1 MLTCP
6 YNLKIDTVVGLI
18 NELTKAI
25 NLDKDDIT
33 ILTNKLNDS
42 IQNYMNSKRKILDEF
57 NQKYNLFIN
66 TINNI
71 KNCDYSY
78 KLNKFSEKYININN
92 NNQSDLL
99 SKLEKFKRIK
109 ENLSKLFQCN

>member
-6 YNLKIDTVVGLI
+6 YNLKIDPVVGLI

-25 NLDKDDIT
+25 NLDQDDIT
-33 ILTNKLNDS
+33 ILTN
-42 IQNYMNSKRKILDEF
+42 
-57 NQKYNLFIN
+57 
-66 TINNI
+66 
-71 KNCDYSY
+71 

-99 SKLEKFKRIK
+99 SKLENFKRIK